1 MPKNRY
7 PSLLYPHCFSFLP
20 SFRPE
25 SSSLRI
31 VPPFQPCRRNFPP
44 FYFPLRP
51 FFWSSTLPPKEESER
66 SSSSLPQKIYFQQTR
81 QELITS
87 PSETGKV
94 GVRGG
99 EGGGEGGARGTSLIR
114 FVSRYDVLMALTSD
128 FRKTGRIVCLR
139 GRRRRLS
146 RRYRS
151 ILPLTS
157 TGQIEINR

>member
-94 GVRGG
+94 GEEER
-99 EGGGEGGARGTSLIR
+99 EERPWFDLSRATTCLWPWRRTSGR
-114 FVSRYDVLMALTSD
+114 QDVLFASEDVVDVYLDAIDLSP
-128 FRKTGRIVCLR
+128 
-139 GRRRRLS
+139 RL
-146 RRYRS
+146 
-151 ILPLTS
+151 PAPAK
-157 TGQIEINR
+157 